1 MFFNLFKIYFLQ
13 INFLENKISK
23 ALVDSLIDIHLDD
36 VPLIVKES
44 LNSDKCASCGQ
55 PLHVNPKGNQGHN
68 RSLSS
73 VNEEAEN
80 KYNLKNLHDN
90 CIKYGT
96 GSYSRILSNSD
107 KIKEEFIKLNKSVQK
122 DQKEITN
129 KSMSDAKNLPDIK
142 DIKTV
147 FNKDNKKN
155 IKLKFL
161 NEDLENEKRLNTE
174 IDTELS
180 KKFVKAEAL
189 LKSTNKF
196 YEAEKKFKD
205 FNKKTNNN
213 QE

>member
-1 MFFNLFKIYFLQ
+1 
-13 INFLENKISK
+13 
-23 ALVDSLIDIHLDD
+23 
-36 VPLIVKES
+36 
-44 LNSDKCASCGQ
+44 
-55 PLHVNPKGNQGHN
+55 
-68 RSLSS
+68 
-73 VNEEAEN
+73 
-80 KYNLKNLHDN
+80 
-90 CIKYGT
+90 
-96 GSYSRILSNSD
+96 
-107 KIKEEFIKLNKSVQK
+107 
-122 DQKEITN
+122 
-129 KSMSDAKNLPDIK
+129 MSDAKNLPDIK

-213 QE
+213 